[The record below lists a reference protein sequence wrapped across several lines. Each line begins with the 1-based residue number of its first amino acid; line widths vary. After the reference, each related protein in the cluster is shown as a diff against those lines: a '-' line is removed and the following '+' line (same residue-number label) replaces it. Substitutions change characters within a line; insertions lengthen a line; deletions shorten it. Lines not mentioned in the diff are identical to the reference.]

1 MKKILICLV
10 IAISVLIALGFSK
23 MVYAE
28 TEQEEVVENQ
38 EVQDQIEV
46 KEIVEEVI
54 NQINGEK
61 DFWQLLQEKVLTP
74 ETITLITLLLGVIG
88 ALLKC
93 ISSVKNLKIKNALTL
108 ENVENTLKES
118 LQEQN
123 KLELDRLVGE
133 ITSPLASEIN
143 GFKPVLEAFAKVLV
157 LSQENTPNSK
167 LAILELLSQM
177 GRVDTQVVEKAKNEV
192 IKQELEQ
199 QEKKEQVIEE
209 LKKIEMPVE

>member
-1 MKKILICLV
+1 M
-10 IAISVLIALGFSK
+10 AISVLIALGFSK
-23 MVYAE
+23 VVYAE
-28 TEQEEVVENQ
+28 EEIQENEEIVEEQE
-38 EVQDQIEV
+38 QIEV

-54 NQINGEK
+54 NQLNGEK
-61 DFWQLLQEKVLTP
+61 DFWQLLQEKILTP

-108 ENVENTLKES
+108 ENVEQTLKES
-118 LQEQN
+118 LQAQN
-123 KLELDRLVGE
+123 KIELDRLTAE
-133 ITSPLASEIN
+133 ITEPLATEIN
-143 GFKPVLEAFAKVLV
+143 GFKPVLEAFAKVLA

-177 GRVDTQVVEKAKNEV
+177 GKVDTQVVEKAKNEV

-199 QEKKEQVIEE
+199 QEKKEQVLEE